1 MVSHFSNYMIFF
13 GRAHHPAKTH
23 MNECRKWGGDTQS
36 QKCLFWSGTP
46 LGDSSVVF
54 FCDRYPTMGK
64 NSLENNEKMKTAVGS
79 LQSSLDKPP
88 SGS

>member
-23 MNECRKWGGDTQS
+23 MNECRKWGGHPVSEMLILVGNPTRRLL
-36 QKCLFWSGTP
+36 C
-46 LGDSSVVF
+46 VF